1 MQKVGHGLEAV
12 VLATIGA
19 FKGGTTILA
28 VDLSKVQA
36 SGPLKSKESRLP
48 YLKRKVDPRK
58 DYASKKAKLGV
69 EFIPRQ
75 FLLVTISFP

>member
-1 MQKVGHGLEAV
+1 MV
-12 VLATIGA
+12 VEEVIPAIIGA
-19 FKGGTTILA
+19 FEGGTIILA

-36 SGPLKSKESRLP
+36 SGLLKSKVSRLP
-48 YLKRKVDPRK
+48 YPKRKVDPRK
-58 DYASKKAKLGV
+58 DYASKKAKSDV